1 VTDNGAGDEDPDV
14 GEVCVSGLLVGDYT
28 VNETSPPPGYGDAS
42 QSDLTATVVDATNCG
57 ASQPTGAAVV
67 TFINAPLADI
77 QVNFRDGGS
86 GETSATS
93 IACDNTG
100 TTADTTPAT
109 GWDDSVTH
117 EGISIDPSPRTV
129 TCTIVIDP

>member
-1 VTDNGAGDEDPDV
+1 MTRNRSINLPSVAN
-14 GEVCVSGLLVGDYT
+14 S
-28 VNETSPPPGYGDAS
+28 
-42 QSDLTATVVDATNCG
+42 ATFTN
-57 ASQPTGAAVV
+57 P
-67 TFINAPLADI
+67 PLADI

-93 IACDNTG
+93 IVCANAG

-109 GWDDSVTH
+109 GCENSVTH
-117 EGISIDPSPRTV
+117 KDIAIDPSPRTV